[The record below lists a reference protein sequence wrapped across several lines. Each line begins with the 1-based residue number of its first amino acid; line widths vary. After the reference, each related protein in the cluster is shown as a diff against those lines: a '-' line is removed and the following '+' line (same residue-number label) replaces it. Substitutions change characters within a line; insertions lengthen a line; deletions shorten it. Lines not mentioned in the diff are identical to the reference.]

1 MIIIA
6 NIRKTQKMLS
16 FLRFALSQKMKTI
29 IENKIVKAP
38 LKDENKLTRK
48 TEYAIIFTVLLPF

>member
-38 LKDENKLTRK
+38 LKDEND
-48 TEYAIIFTVLLPF
+48 